1 MKLKKLL
8 SAIISTVMCFFLF
21 ATSVSAD
28 ENNIGEAQAN
38 IETQDEYAFNAMS
51 RYISLENIEKS
62 SDISISTPVTLNNL
76 DDTSNNKT
84 IYFAISNNS
93 LVGMMT
99 VDKVNGEFASSFM
112 LINYDE
118 LNSAYTNA
126 TPISLNIIDES
137 LFLFDGNTKKILI
150 DSKGEGV
157 SENQR
162 SSYTTLPLKIID
174 DTENVLDIVNYN
186 TRSVILNQQLDVNR
200 VSNSSVNGVGICWA
214 AVVAQNVNYMNK
226 TNYTAKDIYN
236 LCANSYTGTP
246 SGNSTWYER
255 AYNLCGIDVTI
266 NESATNYNQVYGLLS
281 NYRPINMSLRR
292 TDSSGIAHSHGV
304 SLSGITV
311 LNTPSMYAYYYIVDP
326 NVGRVS
332 VEVPYNVML
341 DGSNFTYV
349 ASNTRT
355 YTKWTRTIYK
365 S

>member
-38 IETQDEYAFNAMS
+38 IETKDEYAFNAMS

-137 LFLFDGNTKKILI
+137 LFLFDGNTKKFWLI
-150 DSKGEGV
+150 QKV
-157 SENQR
+157 KV
-162 SSYTTLPLKIID
+162 YLKI
-174 DTENVLDIVNYN
+174 NVHL
-186 TRSVILNQQLDVNR
+186 IL
-200 VSNSSVNGVGICWA
+200 
-214 AVVAQNVNYMNK
+214 
-226 TNYTAKDIYN
+226 
-236 LCANSYTGTP
+236 
-246 SGNSTWYER
+246 
-255 AYNLCGIDVTI
+255 
-266 NESATNYNQVYGLLS
+266 
-281 NYRPINMSLRR
+281 
-292 TDSSGIAHSHGV
+292 HS
-304 SLSGITV
+304 
-311 LNTPSMYAYYYIVDP
+311 
-326 NVGRVS
+326 RW
-332 VEVPYNVML
+332 
-341 DGSNFTYV
+341 
-349 ASNTRT
+349 
-355 YTKWTRTIYK
+355 K
-365 S
+365 